1 VQIFFYAHLIEKG
14 AMISFPKKWYAEFLS
29 KYILARELEIEIFW
43 FKTFS

>member
-14 AMISFPKKWYAEFLS
+14 VMISFPKKWYAEFLS